1 MPKTDLILVKEL
13 ENNTNLEGRFSLV
26 SNGSIKN
33 FDTNVNEKIF
43 INDLLFNSDTFL
55 STNGLANEYNF
66 LIKNVTTDAD
76 NSSSYKNNLD
86 STVSSLFEYKSSYPM
101 IKETKAATK
110 TAPAATSFA
119 FLANSL

>member
-1 MPKTDLILVKEL
+1 M
-13 ENNTNLEGRFSLV
+13 V

-66 LIKNVTTDAD
+66 LIKNVTTDSD
-76 NSSSYKNNLD
+76 NSSLYKNNLD

-101 IKETKAATK
+101 IKETKKYKNILKPVSYTHL
-110 TAPAATSFA
+110 TLPTTPYV
-119 FLANSL
+119 

>member
-1 MPKTDLILVKEL
+1 M
-13 ENNTNLEGRFSLV
+13 

-55 STNGLANEYNF
+55 STKGLANEYNF

-76 NSSSYKNNLD
+76 NSSSYKNNLN
-86 STVSSLFEYKSSYPM
+86 STVSSLF
-101 IKETKAATK
+101 
-110 TAPAATSFA
+110 
-119 FLANSL
+119 